1 MKTDISV
8 EVSQP
13 VLTADSVRPSLRDND
28 KVTYRL
34 ENNGDSLDINI
45 STEKLGV
52 LRGCSDSVFR
62 LIMLADKVYSK
73 EV

>member
-1 MKTDISV
+1 MKTDISF
-8 EVSQP
+8 ELSEP
-13 VLTADSVRPSLRDND
+13 VLTADSVRPSLKDNE

-34 ENNGDSLDINI
+34 ENQEDSLDINI
-45 STEKLGV
+45 ETEKLGV

-62 LIMLADKVYSK
+62 LIMLADKIYSK

>member
-1 MKTDISV
+1 MKTDISF
-8 EVSQP
+8 EVSSSVP
-13 VLTADSVRPSLRDND
+13 IADSVRPSLKDNE

-34 ENNGDSLDINI
+34 ENQEGSLDISI
-45 STEKLGV
+45 DTEKLGV

-62 LIMLADKVYSK
+62 LIMLADKIYSK